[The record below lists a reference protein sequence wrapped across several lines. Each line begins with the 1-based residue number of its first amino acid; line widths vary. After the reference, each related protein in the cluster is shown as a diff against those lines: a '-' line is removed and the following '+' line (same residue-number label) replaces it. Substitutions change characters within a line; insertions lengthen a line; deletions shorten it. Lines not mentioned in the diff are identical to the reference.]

1 MEPLSNLDSK
11 LLRALVANARASWA
25 ELAGLIGYSPPAAAD
40 RVHRLEERGAILGYS
55 ARLNAELIGYPLTAY
70 VAVILDRPARRA
82 DFLKRIQK
90 IDRVLEA
97 HHTAGNEDYLLKVV
111 SASTRDLE
119 HFLSDI
125 LKSIPGVA
133 RTRTTIVLATAKEAA
148 LLPPPPQ
155 KMSLD
160 SR

>member
-1 MEPLSNLDSK
+1 MEMPSALETK
-11 LLRALVANARASWA
+11 LLRALVRNARASWA
-25 ELAGLIGYSPPAAAD
+25 ELAALIGYSPPAAAE
-40 RVHRLEERGAILGYS
+40 RVRRLEERGAIRGYS
-55 ARLNAELIGYPLTAY
+55 AMLNPELVGYPLTAF
-70 VAVILDRPARRA
+70 VAVILDRPAKRQ
-82 DFLKRIQK
+82 DFLTK
-90 IDRVLEA
+90 IMKLEQVLEV

-111 SASTRDLE
+111 ATGTRGLE
-119 HFLSDI
+119 HFLSEV

-148 LLPPPPQ
+148 LLPPTQ

>member
-1 MEPLSNLDSK
+1 MV
-11 LLRALVANARASWA
+11 RNARASWA
-25 ELAGLIGYSPPAAAD
+25 ELAQLIGYSPPAAAE
-40 RVHRLEERGAILGYS
+40 RVRKLEERGAILGYS
-55 ARLNAELIGYPLTAY
+55 ARLNAEMVGYPLTAY

-82 DFLKRIQK
+82 DFLARIMK
-90 IDRVLEA
+90 LERVLEV

-133 RTRTTIVLATAKEAA
+133 RTRTTIVLATAKEVA
-148 LLPPPPQ
+148 LLPPQ
-155 KMSLD
+155 KVSLD

>member
-1 MEPLSNLDSK
+1 MEPLSTLQSK
-11 LLRALVANARASWA
+11 LLRALVRNARASWA
-25 ELAGLIGYSPPAAAD
+25 ELAALIGYSPPAAAE
-40 RVHRLEERGAILGYS
+40 RVHRLEESGVILGYS
-55 ARLNAELIGYPLTAY
+55 ARLNPELIGYPLTAF

-82 DFLKRIQK
+82 EFIRKVMRLE
-90 IDRVLEA
+90 RVLEV

-133 RTRTTIVLATAKEAA
+133 RTRTTIVLTTAKEAP
-148 LLPPPPQ
+148 LIPPQ
-155 KMSLD
+155 KESLL